1 MSVLHAPAVGGARFL
16 QRDCKNVWSR
26 EVMSLIGGSGP
37 TSGEQTSQ
45 TQILIVEDDLVVSGL
60 MRDAFEREGFV
71 VSEVRN
77 GRELHERLSQQPI
90 SLVTLDLGLPNE
102 DGLELARQIRATSDV
117 PIIIVTGK
125 SRKISTVVGL
135 EVGADDYVVKPFDL
149 DELIARIRAILR
161 RSRRTASPSQPEAPT
176 VKASPPASV
185 VVFDGWRFDMAG
197 HRLWAPMGEAV
208 DLTSAETELLKIFM
222 RQPRTALTR
231 AAIAEALRGEG
242 DTSSERSI
250 DVLVGRLRRKLE
262 KHAKGTD
269 IIKTLRGEGY
279 LLAAEVQSEPGR

>member
-1 MSVLHAPAVGGARFL
+1 
-16 QRDCKNVWSR
+16 
-26 EVMSLIGGSGP
+26 MSLTGDSGP
-37 TSGEQTSQ
+37 PSGERGGQ

-60 MRDAFEREGFV
+60 MRDAFEREGFAV
-71 VSEVRN
+71 FEARN
-77 GRELHERLSQQPI
+77 GGELRRHLSEQPI

-125 SRKISTVVGL
+125 ARKISTIVGL

-161 RSRRTASPSQPEAPT
+161 RTRRMVSPSPPDT
-176 VKASPPASV
+176 LSASTSPAVSV

-197 HRLWAPMGEAV
+197 HRLWAPKGEAV

-231 AAIAEALRGEG
+231 TAIAEALRGEG
-242 DTSSERSI
+242 DKSSERSI

-262 KHAKGTD
+262 KHAEGSD

-279 LLAAEVQSEPGR
+279 LLAAEVQPEPGR